1 MTILNSAAMNIEV
14 LVSFKS
20 MVFPRY
26 ILRNGIAGSY
36 GSSIFSFLRNLH
48 TASIYI
54 PTNSAQ
60 KLQFD
65 FYYTSFK
72 IQITFC
78 PELYG

>member
-48 TASIYI
+48 NVS
-54 PTNSAQ
+54 PSGCTNSV
-60 KLQFD
+60 
-65 FYYTSFK
+65 YTF
-72 IQITFC
+72 
-78 PELYG
+78 